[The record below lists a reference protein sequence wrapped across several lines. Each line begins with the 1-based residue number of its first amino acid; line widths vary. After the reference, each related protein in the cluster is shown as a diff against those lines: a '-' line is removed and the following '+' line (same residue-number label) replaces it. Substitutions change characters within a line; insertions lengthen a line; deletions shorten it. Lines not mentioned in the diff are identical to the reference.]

1 MIRMLVAGTASVGL
15 IAFLTVV
22 VARLIRSRRR
32 GLSVRMQVFLAL
44 ASIVGAFALGLGL
57 LVVDRVDARAERL
70 ARSAAQEESSA
81 VATLLQS
88 EIARTGITLEL
99 LANQLVDRVTSS
111 PNWPNQGMESMGVEL
126 LTPNHK
132 LLFPRGRTSRAYEPG
147 AVFSD
152 ASIYRDREVLG
163 IVRVVKPTI
172 VVEAL
177 LADFAPFVL
186 VISLVLGG
194 ASALCAVWIG
204 RTIAVPIEEL
214 SMYSERVSQG
224 ERPQLPGNI
233 TGREVARLAQSLEV
247 MRERLEGR
255 PFVETFAADLSHE
268 LKNPVA
274 AILAST
280 EVLEEGAIAEPVEAA
295 RFIKRIR
302 EAGTRIE
309 KLLGD
314 LLSLAQVETR
324 GPEHLELVALDV
336 LLRQIVEGLEAK
348 QAISLHVQPRI
359 QVRGDE
365 SWLRRAIRNL
375 LDNALV
381 HDRTASKPVPEG
393 SIEVRLTRVQNEAH
407 IEVSNTGELDQH
419 VKKSLFRRFVTTRR
433 DQGGTGLGLSIV
445 RAVAEA
451 HGGHAELLDAGP
463 PRVCFRIRLPVWGE
477 IALG

>member
-1 MIRMLVAGTASVGL
+1 MIRLLVAGASGVGL
-15 IAFLTVV
+15 IAFLTLV
-22 VARLIRSRRR
+22 VARLIRSRRQ

-57 LVVDRVDARAERL
+57 LVVDRVDARARRLALSAAEEEANAVATILQSEL
-70 ARSAAQEESSA
+70 ARSGVSLDMLSQQLNNR
-81 VATLLQS
+81 VAGNTK
-88 EIARTGITLEL
+88 
-99 LANQLVDRVTSS
+99 
-111 PNWPNQGMESMGVEL
+111 WPHDSMQSMGLEL
-126 LTPNHK
+126 LTPNNRM
-132 LLFPRGRTSRAYEPG
+132 LFPPNKTSRAREPG

-152 ASIYRDREVLG
+152 AQLWDGERVLG
-163 IVRVVKPTI
+163 IVRVVKPTL

-204 RTIAVPIEEL
+204 RTIAAPIEEL
-214 SMYSERVSQG
+214 SVYSERVSQG
-224 ERPQLPGNI
+224 ERPQLPRHVS
-233 TGREVARLAQSLEV
+233 GREVSRLAQSIEV

-280 EVLEEGAIAEPVEAA
+280 EVLEEGALAEPVEAA

-302 EAGTRIE
+302 EAATRIE
-309 KLLGD
+309 KLLRE

-324 GPEHLELVALDV
+324 GPEHLALVAMDELLRRAIESVDTQGRIVLDV
-336 LLRQIVEGLEAK
+336 
-348 QAISLHVQPRI
+348 QARI

-365 SWLRRAIRNL
+365 LWLRRAITNL
-375 LDNALV
+375 LNNALL
-381 HDRTASKPVPEG
+381 HGQPDAP
-393 SIEVRLTRVQNEAH
+393 IEVHLSRVKQ
-407 IEVSNTGELDQH
+407 EVHVEVANAGALDQH
-419 VKKSLFRRFVTTRR
+419 ITKSLFRRFVTTRR
-433 DQGGTGLGLSIV
+433 EQGGTGLGLSIV

-451 HGGHAELLDAGP
+451 HGGHAELLAAGP
-463 PRVCFRIRLPVWGE
+463 PQVRLRIRLPVWGE
-477 IALG
+477 ISAV

>member
-1 MIRMLVAGTASVGL
+1 MIRLLVAGAAGVGL
-15 IAFLTVV
+15 IAFLTLV
-22 VARLIRSRRR
+22 VARLIRSRRQ

-57 LVVDRVDARAERL
+57 LVVDRVDARARRL
-70 ARSAAQEESSA
+70 ALSAAEEEANA
-81 VATLLQS
+81 VATLLQN
-88 EIARTGITLEL
+88 ELARSGVSLDTL
-99 LANQLVDRVTSS
+99 ARQLNHRVSGRA
-111 PNWPNQGMESMGVEL
+111 NWPHDSMQSMGLEL
-126 LTPNHK
+126 LTPDHK
-132 LLFPRGRTSRAYEPG
+132 VLFPRDRSSRAREPG

-152 ASIYRDREVLG
+152 AQLWNDKRAIG

-204 RTIAVPIEEL
+204 RTIAAPIEEL
-214 SMYSERVSQG
+214 SVYSERVSQG
-224 ERPQLPGNI
+224 ERPQLPRHVS
-233 TGREVARLAQSLEV
+233 GREVGRLAQSIEV

-280 EVLEEGAIAEPVEAA
+280 EVLEEGALAEPVEAA

-302 EAGTRIE
+302 QAATRIE
-309 KLLGD
+309 KLLRE

-324 GPEHLELVALDV
+324 GPEHLALVAVDELVRQAVESVDAEGRIAL
-336 LLRQIVEGLEAK
+336 E
-348 QAISLHVQPRI
+348 LHAHV

-365 SWLRRAIRNL
+365 LWLRRAITNL
-375 LDNALV
+375 LDNAL
-381 HDRTASKPVPEG
+381 HHGQPDAP
-393 SIEVRLTRVQNEAH
+393 IEVHLTRIKQEVQ
-407 IEVSNTGELDQH
+407 IEVVNGGALDQH
-419 VKKSLFRRFVTTRR
+419 VTKSLFRRFVTTRR

-451 HGGHAELLDAGP
+451 HGGHADLLAAGP
-463 PRVCFRIRLPVWGE
+463 PQVKFRIRLPVWGE
-477 IALG
+477 IGPA